1 MSLSA
6 RKSRKSNFSRSR
18 FMWQPQRVCIIFF
31 LSLFF
36 FHVTHF
42 QQNSAPKRSETEMVN
57 KMVDHSKTKSS
68 KNSTCKN
75 SNKVKNRDVQEKRE
89 KQGSSRMKSLRKKQS
104 LLRMVQSGAGCYSK
118 GPLTPILD
126 ESPTTSRSSTP
137 ISMKKLKPMEKYES
151 EDEVNCL
158 NF

>member
-1 MSLSA
+1 
-6 RKSRKSNFSRSR
+6 
-18 FMWQPQRVCIIFF
+18 
-31 LSLFF
+31 
-36 FHVTHF
+36 
-42 QQNSAPKRSETEMVN
+42 MVN
-57 KMVDHSKTKSS
+57 KMVDHSKVKSS
-68 KNSTCKN
+68 KNSTSKN